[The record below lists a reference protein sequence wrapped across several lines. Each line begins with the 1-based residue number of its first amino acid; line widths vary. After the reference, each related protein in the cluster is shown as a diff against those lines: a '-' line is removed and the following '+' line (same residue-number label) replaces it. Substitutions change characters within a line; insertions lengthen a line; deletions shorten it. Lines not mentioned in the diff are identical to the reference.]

1 MIFDL
6 LAQRSYGFEG
16 TTALLIFTVCFIAV
30 VGLTLAF
37 VRLPLVTWLVI
48 GILMMAALSAPTN
61 QERTAYLPTWI
72 LPVQQYRAE
81 LQLGLCVLLGLF
93 LFTTGRL
100 NLVNMPAQA
109 FLLLMLGLFM
119 GTMQFVHD
127 TALNAAQSMVFA
139 AITIPATALGAV
151 MAVNAPDGPLR
162 LVRGMLTVASFWAGA
177 CCVQFVI
184 NPEFLVNANGRFW
197 GMLSNPQLAGMFIAP
212 VLTMSMWAALNDPNK
227 RLRILWFGLMGIY
240 VLFAG
245 WTGSRMCAVLS
256 ILGWMFVLGRRL
268 GGFVLLAPFVGGL
281 VLLLGV
287 LAQELQIGANLE
299 RLTSTEN
306 TRDAAWARQ
315 IEDIMTNP
323 FIGVGWNDVGATE
336 NSYLG
341 IFAGY
346 GIIGFLFALTL
357 LLYSMWLCLRLLIKR
372 KVLPPLERS
381 IADLTIAVNAVYF
394 AGANFE
400 GYMLARSSS
409 MLTFILIYSALAAFL
424 LQRAGEIERGE
435 HVHAESDDLIDE
447 EAARDYGPAPS
458 PPRPLPPSRGTGSYA

>member
-30 VGLTLAF
+30 VGLTLAL
-37 VRLPLVTWLVI
+37 VRLPLVTWLVVA
-48 GILMMAALSAPTN
+48 ILMMAALTAPTT
-61 QERTAYLPTWI
+61 QDRTAYLPTWI
-72 LPVQQYRAE
+72 LPIQVHKAE
-81 LQLGLCVLLGLF
+81 IQLALCIILGVYLLL
-93 LFTTGRL
+93 TGRL
-100 NLVNMPAQA
+100 NFANLPVQS
-109 FLLLMLGLFM
+109 FLLFMLGLFM
-119 GTMQFVHD
+119 GTMQFIHD
-127 TALNAAQSMVFA
+127 TALTATQSLVFA
-139 AITIPATALGAV
+139 AVTIPTTALGAV
-151 MAVNAPDGPLR
+151 VALEKRDGPLR

-184 NPEFLVNANGRFW
+184 NPEYLVNNNGRFW

-245 WTGSRMCAVLS
+245 WTGSRMCAVIT
-256 ILGWMFVLGRRL
+256 ILGWMFVLGRRI
-268 GGFVLLAPFVGGL
+268 GGFVMLAPFIVGL
-281 VLLLGV
+281 VMVLGV
-287 LAQELQIGANLE
+287 LADELQIGASID

-315 IEDIMTNP
+315 IEDIMVNP

-346 GIIGFLFALTL
+346 GFIGFMFAVSLLF
-357 LLYSMWLCLRLLIKR
+357 YSMWLCLRLVIKR
-372 KVLPPLERS
+372 KLLPPLERS

-409 MLTFILIYSALAAFL
+409 MLTFILIYAALGTYL

-435 HVHAESDDLIDE
+435 VVYSETDDLIDDD
-447 EAARDYGPAPS
+447 AAREYASEPPPKTPHPA
-458 PPRPLPPSRGTGSYA
+458 RGAGSYA